1 MLTKFKEQLPALI
14 ITIVLVLA
22 IAIGLAWWFQN
33 KTVKTIADLKAS
45 HQAQLAD
52 MRAQNAAELRA
63 ANDESNRRI
72 DALNALLRDA
82 IQKRASDAFMTD
94 SEFQKANADRINQLA
109 TAIAVKMQP
118 YNPLPKSPE
127 EAERMQTEQI
137 ERVSS
142 RMADKINPILV
153 EMAKDQN
160 LTRDQVAAYSQRI
173 GDMVG
178 TVLTGELARNQ
189 KLNNNIAATQA
200 VARDSLRYAQEVT
213 ARYGARERKEV
224 QQQLA
229 DQLHQLDLRLI
240 SIENQAPGK

>member
-1 MLTKFKEQLPALI
+1 MFSKLKEQLPALI
-14 ITIVLVLA
+14 ITIVVVLA
-22 IAIGLAWWFQN
+22 IGFGLAWWFQS
-33 KTVKTIADLKAS
+33 KTITDLKAS
-45 HQAQLAD
+45 QQAELAK
-52 MRAQNAAELRA
+52 MSAQNAADLRA

-72 DALNALLRDA
+72 EAVSALLRDA

-109 TAIAVKMQP
+109 TAIAAKMQP

-137 ERVSS
+137 DRVSS

-160 LTRDQVAAYSQRI
+160 LTRDQITTYSQRI
-173 GDMVG
+173 GDMIG
-178 TVLTGELARNQ
+178 TALTGEITRNQ

-200 VARDSLRYAQEVT
+200 VARDSLRFAQEVT
-213 ARYGARERKEV
+213 ARYGSRQNKEI

>member
-1 MLTKFKEQLPALI
+1 MFSKLKEQLPALI
-14 ITIVLVLA
+14 ITILVVLA
-22 IAIGLAWWFQN
+22 IGFGLAWWFQN
-33 KTVKTIADLKAS
+33 KTIADLTTRQ
-45 HQAQLAD
+45 QAALAD
-52 MRAQNAAELRA
+52 LRAQNDAALRA
-63 ANDESNRRI
+63 SSDESNRRI
-72 DALNALLRDA
+72 EAVNALLRDA

-94 SEFQKANADRINQLA
+94 AEFQKTNADRINQLA
-109 TAIAVKMQP
+109 TAIAEKMQP

-137 ERVSS
+137 DRVSS

-178 TVLTGELARNQ
+178 TVLTGELVRNQ

-200 VARDSLRYAQEVT
+200 IARDSLRYAQEVT
-213 ARYGARERKEV
+213 ARYGARENKQT

-229 DQLHQLDLRLI
+229 DQLHELDLRLI
-240 SIENQAPGK
+240 SIENQAPLK

>member
-1 MLTKFKEQLPALI
+1 MFSKFKEQLPALI

-22 IAIGLAWWFQN
+22 IGFGLAWWFQG
-33 KTVKTIADLKAS
+33 KTIADLTARQEKA
-45 HQAQLAD
+45 LAD
-52 MRAQNAAELRA
+52 LRAQNAADLRA

-72 DALNALLRDA
+72 EAVSALLRDA

-94 SEFQKANADRINQLA
+94 AEFQKANADRINQLA
-109 TAIAVKMQP
+109 TAIAAKMQP

-137 ERVSS
+137 DRVSS

-160 LTRDQVAAYSQRI
+160 LTRDQITTYSQRI
-173 GDMVG
+173 GDMIG
-178 TVLTGELARNQ
+178 TALTGEITRNQ

-200 VARDSLRYAQEVT
+200 VARDSLRFAQEVT
-213 ARYGARERKEV
+213 ARYGSRENKQI

-240 SIENQAPGK
+240 SIENQAPLK

>member
-1 MLTKFKEQLPALI
+1 MFSKLKEQLLALI
-14 ITIVLVLA
+14 ITIIVVLA
-22 IAIGLAWWFQN
+22 IGFGLAWWFQN
-33 KTVKTIADLKAS
+33 KTIADLTTRQEKA
-45 HQAQLAD
+45 LAD
-52 MRAQNAAELRA
+52 LRAQNAADLRA

-72 DALNALLRDA
+72 EAVSALLRDA

-94 SEFQKANADRINQLA
+94 AEFQKANADRINQLA
-109 TAIAVKMQP
+109 TAIAAKMQP

-160 LTRDQVAAYSQRI
+160 LTRDQITTYSQRI

-178 TVLTGELARNQ
+178 TVLTGELTRNQ

-200 VARDSLRYAQEVT
+200 VARDSLRFAQEVT
-213 ARYGARERKEV
+213 ARYGGRQSKEI

-229 DQLHQLDLRLI
+229 EQLHQLDLRLI
-240 SIENQAPGK
+240 SIENQAPLK